1 MKRFAL
7 AAALIVG
14 STAVTAAD
22 DPIATRQDIMKNTG
36 GAIGVLAKMAK
47 EEMPFDATS
56 ALLAVRTIHVAG
68 IGFPL
73 FFPEGSET
81 GGDTEAAPAIW
92 EDMAG
97 FREAGA
103 NMVRVTG
110 DIIELPPTSLDELR
124 ESLGMIGKTCQSCH
138 EDYRIEKDG

>member
-1 MKRFAL
+1 MKQLAL
-7 AAALIVG
+7 AAAFIVG
-14 STAVTAAD
+14 LTAAAAA

-36 GAIGVLAKMAK
+36 GAIGVLVKMAK

-92 EDMAG
+92 EDRSG
-97 FREAGA
+97 FDEAAA
-103 NMVRVTG
+103 NMVQVTANV
-110 DIIELPPTSLDELR
+110 IEMPPTSLEELR
-124 ESLGMIGKTCQSCH
+124 ESLGVIGKTCQTCH
-138 EDYRIEKDG
+138 EDYRIKKDE